1 LKPTRVEVNGACHC
15 GNIVLRIELTRPPD
29 AYNPR
34 ACDCDFCRK
43 HGASYVSDPQGSL
56 LVQIADDREIVMYRQ
71 GSGIAECLVCGIC
84 GVLAGA
90 CYRGEGQMYGVVNAK
105 AVDAATAFGA
115 EQAASPKQLSDS
127 EKEDRW
133 KRLWFPAVT
142 IVNAAR

>member
-1 LKPTRVEVNGACHC
+1 MRVDVNGGCHC
-15 GNIVLRIELTRPPD
+15 GNIALRIELTREPD

-56 LVQIADDREIVMYRQ
+56 LVEIADEREIGMYRQ
-71 GSGIAECLVCGIC
+71 GSAIAECLVCKIC
-84 GVLAGA
+84 GVLVGA
-90 CYRGEGQMYGVVNAK
+90 FYRAEGHIYGTVNAK
-105 AVDAATAFGA
+105 AVDAGTSFGA
-115 EQAASPKQLSDS
+115 EQVVSPKRLSGG

-133 KRLWFPAVT
+133 KRLWFPSVK